1 VRVIEAPVVEYSPA
15 RYGAIIAIGLLI
27 AGAVLVYGVTSGD
40 TIAIAA
46 GAVGLLFVGLFARG
60 TKDKVLGRGPALAR
74 EGDLLVGGELAA
86 PLPVSAT
93 TFEIA
98 TDYEGGWVI
107 ILRAPGVKKR
117 LAAGGWNVDGKR
129 VTKRDAERVLVAMG
143 LTPAN

>member
-1 VRVIEAPVVEYSPA
+1 
-15 RYGAIIAIGLLI
+15 
-27 AGAVLVYGVTSGD
+27 VLVYGIASGS
-40 TIAIAA
+40 TIGIGA
-46 GAVGLLFVGLFARG
+46 GAVGLVFVGLFARG
-60 TKDKVLGRGPALAR
+60 TKDKVLGRGPALVR

-86 PLPVSAT
+86 PLPVAAT

-129 VTKRDAERVLVAMG
+129 VTKRDAEHVLLALG
-143 LTPAN
+143 LTPAS